1 MIFFAKILSNW
12 IKTNKQKQ
20 KKKTNKKKKTTK
32 LTEKR
37 VLMSFKICTE
47 TLLSCLRLAE

>member
-1 MIFFAKILSNW
+1 MNK
-12 IKTNKQKQ
+12 NKQAKTE
-20 KKKTNKKKKTTK
+20 KKKQTKKTTK

>member
-20 KKKTNKKKKTTK
+20 KKKKQTKKTTK